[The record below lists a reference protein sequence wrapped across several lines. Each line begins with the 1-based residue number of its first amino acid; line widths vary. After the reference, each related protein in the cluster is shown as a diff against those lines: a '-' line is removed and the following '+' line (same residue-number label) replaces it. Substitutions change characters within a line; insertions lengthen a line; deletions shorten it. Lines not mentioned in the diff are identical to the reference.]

1 MLWVAYMVAQPT
13 MPCKSENKKK
23 NFAVGI
29 MSAERQSGGG
39 LTLLGYIMT
48 VLENLSAPKREKEEL
63 SLKQMTMTKTLTTTL
78 ISMT

>member
-1 MLWVAYMVAQPT
+1 MGNRPCYGLPIWLHSLLCRPT

-48 VLENLSAPKREKEEL
+48 V
-63 SLKQMTMTKTLTTTL
+63 
-78 ISMT
+78 